1 MNHPI
6 THSTIPSLDIMVL
19 IESDPKLTQR
29 QLAKKAG
36 ISLGSVNFVLK
47 GLIGKGFVKAGN
59 FRASSNKAAYL
70 YLLTPAGLYEKSRLT
85 EAFVRRKLME
95 YERLTAEINRLGEL
109 GLLPSEGARRVSRQ
123 DHSPPLE
130 DRESMSPDIEI

>member
-1 MNHPI
+1 MA
-6 THSTIPSLDIMVL
+6 L
-19 IESDPKLTQR
+19 IESDSNLTQR

-47 GLIGKGFVKAGN
+47 GLIDKGFVKAGN

-85 EAFVRRKLME
+85 EEFVRRKLDE
-95 YERLTAEINRLGEL
+95 YEKLKTEINRLGEL
-109 GLLPSEGARRVSRQ
+109 GLLPAESGPQVRAGSVT
-123 DHSPPLE
+123 PG
-130 DRESMSPDIEI
+130 DRKGWAA

>member
-1 MNHPI
+1 I
-6 THSTIPSLDIMVL
+6 D
-19 IESDPKLTQR
+19 
-29 QLAKKAG
+29 
-36 ISLGSVNFVLK
+36 
-47 GLIGKGFVKAGN
+47 KGFVKAGN

-85 EAFVRRKLME
+85 QAFVWRKLEE
-95 YERLTAEINRLGEL
+95 YERLKAEISRLGEL

-130 DRESMSPDIEI
+130 DRESMSPDIEISRALSRFFVCILFGLRLNKKPSKLVQ

>member
-6 THSTIPSLDIMVL
+6 TQSTIPSLDIMAL

-47 GLIGKGFVKAGN
+47 SLIDKGFVKAGN
-59 FRASSNKAAYL
+59 FRASSNKAGYL

-85 EAFVRRKLME
+85 EAFVRRKLEE
-95 YERLTAEINRLGEL
+95 YERLKAEINRLDEL
-109 GLLPSEGARRVSRQ
+109 GRLPAEGGPPVMVRGATPGYQRSRG
-123 DHSPPLE
+123 L
-130 DRESMSPDIEI
+130 RPDIGT

>member
-1 MNHPI
+1 
-6 THSTIPSLDIMVL
+6 MVL

-47 GLIGKGFVKAGN
+47 GLIDKGFVKAGN

-109 GLLPSEGARRVSRQ
+109 GLL
-123 DHSPPLE
+123 
-130 DRESMSPDIEI
+130 

>member
-6 THSTIPSLDIMVL
+6 TQSTIPSLDIMAL

-47 GLIGKGFVKAGN
+47 SLIDKGFVKAGN
-59 FRASSNKAAYL
+59 FRASPNKAAYL
-70 YLLTPAGLYEKSRLT
+70 YLITPAGLYEKSRLT
-85 EAFVRRKLME
+85 EGFVRRKLDE
-95 YERLTAEINRLGEL
+95 YERLKAEINRLGEL
-109 GLLPSEGARRVSRQ
+109 GLLPAESEPQVLAANTTPAGRGGRAR
-123 DHSPPLE
+123 
-130 DRESMSPDIEI
+130 

>member
-1 MNHPI
+1 MNRPI
-6 THSTIPSLDIMVL
+6 TQSSIPSLDIMAL
-19 IESDPKLTQR
+19 IESDPNLTQR

-36 ISLGSVNFVLK
+36 ISLGAVNFVLK
-47 GLIGKGFVKAGN
+47 GLIDKGFVKAGN

-85 EAFVRRKLME
+85 QALVWRKLEE
-95 YERLTAEINRLGEL
+95 YERLKAEISRLGEL